1 MNDFEFVVHEVVQL
15 LQYLE
20 FSVQHADNLVGTAT
34 NFWVDSNDNERPV
47 STLNYEAVKEL
58 EAVCK
63 KISSKSDTL
72 QNKVQ
77 QLSKLMP
84 E

>member
-1 MNDFEFVVHEVVQL
+1 MFFFVP
-15 LQYLE
+15 
-20 FSVQHADNLVGTAT
+20 SG
-34 NFWVDSNDNERPV
+34 DSNDNERPV

-72 QNKVQ
+72 QSE
-77 QLSKLMP
+77 LP
-84 E
+84 TI